1 MYKTFRLF
9 AILSTSLSILFVI
22 GMRYQIEVLLSSTF
36 YSLSGVYFLITFVA
50 LLILLLRDHKLIF
63 IKTHAFKNT
72 LLYLLTTPLPLLLA
86 LVLPHYLKQNNNSYY
101 LQKKLSDFNLCSNC
115 LKELDSVEVIH
126 SSAGPEYNP
135 GLNFYY
141 HALVVANAGRD
152 TFNILSTSKV
162 IVNSG
167 NRKRY
172 YSLTMLKI
180 LENHPIAPLATN
192 IQDLEQKHIQT
203 VVLGMDKELG
213 ESYLRYKTVLGEL
226 VISAKS
232 N

>member
-1 MYKTFRLF
+1 M
-9 AILSTSLSILFVI
+9 
-22 GMRYQIEVLLSSTF
+22 
-36 YSLSGVYFLITFVA
+36 
-50 LLILLLRDHKLIF
+50 
-63 IKTHAFKNT
+63 
-72 LLYLLTTPLPLLLA
+72 
-86 LVLPHYLKQNNNSYY
+86 
-101 LQKKLSDFNLCSNC
+101 
-115 LKELDSVEVIH
+115 
-126 SSAGPEYNP
+126 
-135 GLNFYY
+135 
-141 HALVVANAGRD
+141 VANAGRD
-152 TFNILSTSKV
+152 TFNIISTSKV

>member
-9 AILSTSLSILFVI
+9 AILSTGLSILFVI

-50 LLILLLRDHKLIF
+50 LLILLLRDYKIIF
-63 IKTHAFKNT
+63 IKSHALINT

-86 LVLPHYLKQNNNSYY
+86 LLLPYCLKQTGKHFY
-101 LQKKLSDFNLCSNC
+101 LQKNLSDFNLCANC

-152 TFNILSTSKV
+152 TFNILSTAKV
-162 IVNSG
+162 IVKG
-167 NRKRY
+167 GDRKRY
-172 YSLTMLKI
+172 YSLTMMKI

-203 VVLGMDKELG
+203 VVLDMDKGHG

-226 VISAKS
+226 VTSAKS